1 MTYTPES
8 TSLTVTWES
17 YRDPESNILSYG
29 VSLWAISSC
38 VDGGV
43 QTLMVDWLTLSANYS
58 QYTFTELD
66 LQVHVICYKICM
78 GSMIV
83 YNNYY
88 SYSIEV
94 KSCIQFTVK

>member
-29 VSLWAISSC
+29 LSLWANSSC

-43 QTLMVDWLTLSANYS
+43 QTLMVDWLTLSAKLGIYIFIK
-58 QYTFTELD
+58 QKEVQADKTTE
-66 LQVHVICYKICM
+66 
-78 GSMIV
+78 GW
-83 YNNYY
+83 
-88 SYSIEV
+88 
-94 KSCIQFTVK
+94 